1 MREKPLVLIVDDS
14 PANIDMLVESLS
26 GECRIGA
33 ARSGDLALSF
43 ARRNPPDLI
52 LLDVIMPG
60 KTGFEVCDELKRD
73 LETKDIPVIFITA
86 LENAEE
92 KSKGFRAGGVD
103 YIVRP
108 FHMDEVRA
116 RVMTHLSL
124 RQMQIALHQRNEE
137 LETKVR
143 EQTSTLRNL
152 LTSTIYGMARAF
164 ESRDPYTAGHQQRVA
179 TLACSIANDLGLSEK
194 QFKTIEYAAILHDIG
209 KIRIPVSILTRT
221 GPLLDA
227 EMEMI
232 KVHPEIGYNILKD
245 IPFPW
250 PIAEVV
256 RQHHEKLDGSG
267 YPLGLKGDRILLEAK
282 VITIADI
289 IEAKSSYRPYR
300 PPLGI
305 DNALEEI
312 EANRNRLYDSDAV
325 DSCIRLFRKNGF
337 VFPGG

>member
-1 MREKPLVLIVDDS
+1 MIEKPLVLIVDDS
-14 PANIDMLVESLS
+14 PANIDMLVEALS

-33 ARSGDLALSF
+33 ARNGELALSF
-43 ARRNPPDLI
+43 ARRNPPALI

-60 KTGFEVCDELKRD
+60 MTGFEVCDELKRD
-73 LETKDIPVIFITA
+73 PDTRDIPVIFITA

-92 KSKGFRAGGVD
+92 KSKGFKCGGVD

-116 RVMTHLSL
+116 RVKTHLTL
-124 RQMQIALHQRNEE
+124 RQMQIVLHQRNEE

-143 EQTSTLRNL
+143 EQTSALRNL

-179 TLACSIANDLGLSEK
+179 ALACSIANDLGLSEK

-221 GPLLDA
+221 GPLLGA
-227 EMEMI
+227 EIEMI
-232 KVHPEIGYNILKD
+232 KVHPEVGYNILKD

-256 RQHHEKLDGSG
+256 RQHHEKMDGSG
-267 YPLGLKGDRILLEAK
+267 YPLGLKGDEILLEAK
-282 VITIADI
+282 VLTVADVT
-289 IEAKSSYRPYR
+289 EAKSSYRPYR
-300 PPLGI
+300 PALGI

-312 EANRNRLYDSDAV
+312 GTRRGIFYDSEVV
-325 DSCIRLFRKNGF
+325 DSCIRLFRKQGF